1 MYHLGAS
8 IKDLGKKC
16 FGINKIEGTDFIE
29 NINKII
35 NF

>member
-16 FGINKIEGTDFIE
+16 FGINKIEDTEIIE
-29 NINKII
+29 KVISL
-35 NF
+35 